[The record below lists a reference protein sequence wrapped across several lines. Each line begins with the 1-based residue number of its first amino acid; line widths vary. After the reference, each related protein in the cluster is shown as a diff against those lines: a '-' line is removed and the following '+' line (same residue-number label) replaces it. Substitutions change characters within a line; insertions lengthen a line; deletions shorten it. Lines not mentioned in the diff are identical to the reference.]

1 MPGPQAGPEHD
12 EYAAIGRE
20 LGQFMRRMTR
30 VQSKRADPDGPA
42 LDRAAFQ
49 LLHRL
54 VADGPARLSTLA
66 TDMVVDLSVVSR
78 QIATLEAAGLVVR
91 TSDPADRRASL
102 IAASDAGTDLFNRK
116 RARFQQWLRTM
127 LADWTER
134 ERTEFAR
141 LMARFNEAMAAH
153 DEGK

>member
-1 MPGPQAGPEHD
+1 MPGPESD
-12 EYAAIGRE
+12 EYAAISRE

-78 QIATLEAAGLVVR
+78 QIAALEAAGLVVR
-91 TSDPADRRASL
+91 ASDPADRRASL

-116 RARFQQWLRTM
+116 RARFQEWLRTM
-127 LADWTER
+127 LADWTED

-141 LMARFNEAMAAH
+141 LMKRFNEAMASH

>member
-1 MPGPQAGPEHD
+1 MPGPESD
-12 EYAAIGRE
+12 EYAAISRE
-20 LGQFMRRMTR
+20 LGQFMRRMMR

-78 QIATLEAAGLVVR
+78 QIAALEAAGLVVR
-91 TSDPADRRASL
+91 ASDPADRRASL

-116 RARFQQWLRTM
+116 RARFQEWLRTM
-127 LADWTER
+127 LADWTED

-141 LMARFNEAMAAH
+141 LMKRFNEAMASH

>member
-1 MPGPQAGPEHD
+1 MPGQESD
-12 EYAAIGRE
+12 EYTAIGRE

-30 VQSKRADPDGPA
+30 VQSKRADPDAPA

-66 TDMVVDLSVVSR
+66 TDLVVDLSVVSR
-78 QIATLEAAGLVVR
+78 QIAALEAAGLVVR
-91 TSDPADRRASL
+91 ASDPADRRASL

-116 RARFQQWLRTM
+116 RARFQEWLRTM
-127 LADWTER
+127 LADWTED

-141 LMARFNEAMAAH
+141 LMKRFNEAMASH

>member
-1 MPGPQAGPEHD
+1 MDVHAE
-12 EYAAIGRE
+12 ISRE
-20 LGQFMRRMTR
+20 LGQFMRRVTR
-30 VQSKRADPDGPA
+30 VQAKRSDGPD

-49 LLHRL
+49 LLHRI

-78 QIATLEAAGLVVR
+78 QVSALEAEGLVVR
-91 TSDPADRRASL
+91 TTDPADRRASV

-116 RARFQQWLRTM
+116 RARFQEWLRTM
-127 LADWTER
+127 LADWTEQ

-141 LMARFNEAMAAH
+141 LMKRFNEAMAAH